1 VEPVS
6 AEDAGR
12 FLAKV
17 ETNVERILGSY
28 GPKEHDALMT
38 AKLPN
43 GGRLNWV
50 FEKMGV
56 PYAPRPLPGIE
67 AS

>member
-17 ETNVERILGSY
+17 ETNVEMILGSY

-50 FEKMGV
+50 FEQMGV